1 MSDSLRDQLLK
12 AGLATPEQ
20 ARRTSKKSGKKS
32 GNKASK
38 KARAQKTLTPEQQ
51 AAKEAARKKAARDK
65 ALEAKRKQREELLD
79 MDNTVR
85 QLVERHGLKRPY
97 EGETYNF
104 MLDGRIHSLQVT
116 GEQRRDLA
124 AGRLSIVSRAG
135 IHHVVPHPI
144 GDRIA
149 EKVPEWVWRAEPESD
164 EPDPDDPYADYKV
177 PDDLIW

>member
-20 ARRTSKKSGKKS
+20 ARRTTKKPGKKTGNKSSKKV
-32 GNKASK
+32 
-38 KARAQKTLTPEQQ
+38 RAQQTLTPEQQ
-51 AAKEAARKKAARDK
+51 AAKEAARKKAERDK
-65 ALEAKRKQREELLD
+65 ALEAKRKKREQLLD

-85 QLVERHGLKRPY
+85 QLVERHGLKRPDD
-97 EGETYNF
+97 GETYNF

-116 GEQRRDLA
+116 AEQRGDLA

-135 IHHVVPHPI
+135 IHHIVPHPI

-149 EKVPEWVWRAEPESD
+149 EQVPEWVWRVKPDSD
-164 EPDPDDPYADYKV
+164 DADPDDPYADYKV

>member
-20 ARRTSKKSGKKS
+20 ARRATKKPGKKS
-32 GNKASK
+32 GHKQSK
-38 KARAQKTLTPEQQ
+38 KARGQKTLTEAEQ
-51 AAKEAARKKAARDK
+51 AAQAAARKKAQQDREI
-65 ALEAKRKQREELLD
+65 EAKRKRREQLLD

-85 QLVERHGLKRPY
+85 QLVERHGLQRPDD
-97 EGETYNF
+97 GETYNF

-116 GEQRRDLA
+116 AEQRGDLA

-135 IHHVVPHPI
+135 VHHVVPHPI